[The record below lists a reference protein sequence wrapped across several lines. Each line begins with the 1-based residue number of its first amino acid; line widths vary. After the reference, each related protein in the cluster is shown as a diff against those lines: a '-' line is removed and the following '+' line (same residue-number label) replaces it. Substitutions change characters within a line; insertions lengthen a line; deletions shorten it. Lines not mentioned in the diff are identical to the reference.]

1 MSNNFYK
8 DLEKYANEKDTI
20 IYVESGL
27 DGYSDFYKENEKSR
41 VWWIDNLGVLGEH
54 LFSFDKKKIYNIFL
68 DYPHNLTKEE
78 KKIFDE
84 DEPYWREFFKNR

>member
-54 LFSFDKKKIYNIFL
+54 LFSFDKKKIY
-68 DYPHNLTKEE
+68 
-78 KKIFDE
+78 
-84 DEPYWREFFKNR
+84 